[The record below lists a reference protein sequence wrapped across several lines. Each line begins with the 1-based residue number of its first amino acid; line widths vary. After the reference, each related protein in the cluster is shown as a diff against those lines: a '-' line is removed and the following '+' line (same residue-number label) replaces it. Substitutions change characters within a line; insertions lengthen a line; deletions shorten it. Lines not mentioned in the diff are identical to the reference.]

1 MPLAPELLAC
11 LVCPKS
17 KQKLIY
23 FEAMDRLIC
32 PASRL
37 SYRIERGVPVL
48 LVDEAVELSQGEV
61 ERLVAKAKELGLPNA

>member
-1 MPLAPELLAC
+1 MPLAPELLTS

-23 FEAMDRLIC
+23 LEAMDRLIC

-48 LVDEAVELSQGEV
+48 PVDEALLADVDTPADLARLS
-61 ERLVAKAKELGLPNA
+61 